1 MTPWMAMSCQVEVAK
16 DERMRAVVETKRPRG
31 PKKGQRRG
39 YRVKRV
45 KVRGA
50 ERYRIPCG
58 TDILVSYH
66 RP

>member
-1 MTPWMAMSCQVEVAK
+1 MTLWVAMSCHVEVAK

-45 KVRGA
+45 KVWGA
-50 ERYRIPCG
+50 ER
-58 TDILVSYH
+58 
-66 RP
+66 